1 MVGVPFLLRRCDA
14 GPSGRIGCPL
24 PCFKRNAEMIVGPK
38 KKTRKSPVPAAP
50 SVRNVRYRN
59 RWKAPGS
66 SASQV
71 SMS

>member
-1 MVGVPFLLRRCDA
+1 VA
-14 GPSGRIGCPL
+14 
-24 PCFKRNAEMIVGPK
+24 
-38 KKTRKSPVPAAP
+38 AAP
-50 SVRNVRYRN
+50 SVRKVRYRN